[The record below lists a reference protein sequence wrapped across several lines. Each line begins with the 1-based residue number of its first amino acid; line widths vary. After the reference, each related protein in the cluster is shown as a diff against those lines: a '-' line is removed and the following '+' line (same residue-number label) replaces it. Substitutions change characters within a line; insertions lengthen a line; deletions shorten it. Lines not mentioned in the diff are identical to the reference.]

1 MATKA
6 RQIYTA
12 DEQTL
17 HKDKRTLEIESWYK
31 TKIDWIEAW
40 AEVNTIET
48 IKVNWSEVEP
58 DANRAVDLTIPNVID
73 NVSSVSSTDA
83 LSANMGRALAEEI
96 QNLKAQWRFLS
107 FWNAA
112 AGRPTSEP
120 PQELYTYH
128 TWDYFIVNQVAVS
141 GWTNYRPDGTTYTRW
156 QVSSTVETEA
166 VVVWSEYV
174 FDWTIWLMLARGGWW
189 GGTIIVDENLSTTS
203 HNPVWNATITN
214 ALNTKE
220 VLSNKVT
227 SLANPSNTT
236 YPTTQAVA
244 TELNNKV
251 DDVQVDGV
259 SVVTSWVASIDLTW
273 KVDTTTTANQIY
285 VTNDSGAQST
295 IPYDVSP
302 TANTIA
308 YRTAWW
314 RLKVWSPSATWDATT
329 KKYVDDAL
337 AQKQNVLTAG
347 SNIDIT
353 NNVISATDT
362 TYTAWDWIDITWTVI
377 SSTVTSD
384 VTDVKVDGNSVLD
397 DNKVANIDLSW
408 KQDVLTAWHNITIT
422 NNTISSVDELPSW
435 GTVWQVLTKTSSGTA
450 WWDMSEWDMKYE
462 DFEFASKSWA
472 SVVLDLS
479 STITP
484 TSNFTVNVPTEIKE
498 WQIYVLRVTN
508 WATSYTMTLWE
519 WITNPRWTSLSL
531 TANTTDQFVFYAVS
545 NSVLELQAEWW
556 WSWWPENI
564 FVTQAE
570 YDALTPEAGKTYFI
584 YEEEN

>member
-1 MATKA
+1 MLQVTSNFIFHKK
-6 RQIYTA
+6 QIGMV
-12 DEQTL
+12 
-17 HKDKRTLEIESWYK
+17 
-31 TKIDWIEAW
+31 TKIKPTRIKSQNHAWDWDKLWYLNLSQFKWNKWDWVVYMTQREYNALPESKLNDDVTYIIIPVPVEW
-40 AEVNTIET
+40 QTIVNI
-48 IKVNWSEVEP
+48 IKIIHNWKEYK
-58 DANRAVDLTIPNVID
+58 IPWWWGWTSIN
-73 NVSSVSSTDA
+73 
-83 LSANMGRALAEEI
+83 
-96 QNLKAQWRFLS
+96 KFLS
-107 FWNAA
+107 LWNANTWNPISFPEA
-112 AGRPTSEP
+112 IPYAYS
-120 PQELYTYH
+120 
-128 TWDYFIVNQVAVS
+128 TWDWFLVDVVNEELQP
-141 GWTNYRPDGTTYTRW
+141 TNYRPDTVTYTGNT
-156 QVSSTVETEA
+156 STEVEMEN
-166 VVVWSEYV
+166 VKVWDVYI
-174 FDWTIWLMLARGGWW
+174 FDWLTWLLQHNSSETVDVSFSNIVWDPTDNVALANELDSK
-189 GGTIIVDENLSTTS
+189 VSKVTTS
-203 HNPVWNATITN
+203 
-214 ALNTKE
+214 
-220 VLSNKVT
+220 
-227 SLANPSNTT
+227 
-236 YPTTQAVA
+236 
-244 TELNNKV
+244 
-251 DDVQVDGV
+251 
-259 SVVTSWVASIDLTW
+259 SVVYWTSSSWVQNTYKISSSA
-273 KVDTTTTANQIY
+273 TANSVAY
-285 VTNDSGAQST
+285 RWSGWVLT
-295 IPYDVSP
+295 VWTP
-302 TANTIA
+302 TANTH
-308 YRTAWW
+308 
-314 RLKVWSPSATWDATT
+314 ATT

-508 WATSYTMTLWE
+508 WATSYTMTLWG